1 VNSVLDVRDLRYE
14 LPENGRALVDGV
26 SFSVGAGET
35 LVLLGRSGA
44 GKTTMLK
51 LVNRLLMPT
60 DGAIVV
66 AGQRADAVEA
76 TQLRRRIGYVIQEVG
91 LFPHFTVA
99 ANVGLLPRL
108 EQWPSDRIARRVRE
122 SRVYCEIFPHDV
134 SADELIERGVIGVIL
149 SGGQR
154 QRVGVARALAVDPPL
169 LLLDE
174 PFGALDPITRLE
186 LQREFRTLKGRLQ
199 KAMVFVTHDVRE
211 GLLLGTQIGLLESGR
226 LVFLGTPDEFRAST
240 LPEVRQ
246 FMEAA

>member
-1 VNSVLDVRDLRYE
+1 MNSVLDVRDLRYE
-14 LPENGRALVDGV
+14 LPENGRPLVDGV

-44 GKTTMLK
+44 GKTTTLK
-51 LVNRLLMPT
+51 LVNRLLVPT
-60 DGAIVV
+60 DGAVVV

-122 SRVYCEIFPHDV
+122 LLALVGLDPDTFAARFPHQ
-134 SADELIERGVIGVIL
+134 L

-186 LQREFRTLKGRLQ
+186 LRREFRALEGRLQ

-211 GLLLGTQIGLLESGR
+211 GLLLGTHIGLLESGR

-240 LPEVRQ
+240 LPEVRK

>member
-1 VNSVLDVRDLRYE
+1 MNPVLDVRELRYE
-14 LPENGRALVDGV
+14 LAEQGSALVDGV

-44 GKTTMLK
+44 GKTTTLK
-51 LVNRLLMPT
+51 LVNRLLVPT
-60 DGAIVV
+60 SGAVRI
-66 AGQRADAVEA
+66 AGQAADEIAA
-76 TQLRRRIGYVIQEVG
+76 TQLRRRIGYVIQEIG
-91 LFPHFTVA
+91 LCPHCTVA

-108 EQWPSDRIARRVRE
+108 EQWPEDRIERRVRE
-122 SRVYCEIFPHDV
+122 LLVLMGLDPDSFAARFPH
-134 SADELIERGVIGVIL
+134 EL

-154 QRVGVARALAVDPPL
+154 QRVGVARALAIDPPL

-186 LQREFRTLKGRLQ
+186 LQREFRGLEGRLG

-211 GLLLGTQIGLLESGR
+211 GLLLATRIALLDSGR
-226 LVFLGTPDEFRAST
+226 LVFLGTPDEFRASA
-240 LPEVRQ
+240 LREVRQ